1 MSRRGPSRPGK
12 KTARVAGIALL
23 LLAAAAVAGCTS
35 TLSNLPIVGEPDK
48 LPQRPDTPASY
59 PAVHDM
65 PAPRDTKP
73 LTEADR
79 KKLEDELVAARNKQ
93 EADTNTTPPPPPPKP
108 PGQ

>member
-1 MSRRGPSRPGK
+1 MV
-12 KTARVAGIALL
+12 ARVSALA
-23 LLAAAAVAGCTS
+23 LLAAGAVCGCTS
-35 TLSNLPIVGEPDK
+35 TMSSLPLVGEPDK
-48 LPQRPDTPASY
+48 LPPRTDTPVSY

-73 LTEADR
+73 MTDADR

-93 EADTNTTPPPPPPKP
+93 EADTNTTPQPPKP